1 MPINLDRIQSAID
14 RFDPDKRNSS
24 NSGSENIIK
33 LPEGQ
38 STIRIMP
45 YKYDEE
51 MPFREFNFH
60 YNINGR
66 TFVCPQRHGDENC
79 PVCAFVKTTWAEY
92 NKTEDE
98 SYKELAKSM
107 GISTR
112 VFIPIIVKE
121 SPDKEQEWS
130 KSNNVIRWWGVSAS
144 SSPRSTYNK
153 ILNAAKIA
161 LKRDIDI
168 TDIKNGMDLIVT
180 VEKGFNGWVYPV
192 DVSLDVT
199 PSTAID
205 NLVKNKS
212 VVVDLLDS
220 VENIDTMFPLT
231 PVTEIKEALAAHL
244 NPAGEEAENND
255 STGTTKSFAS
265 VKGDE
270 DDLPFDVDSSRSTSD
285 EASAQIQNKFA
296 GILGK

>member
-1 MPINLDRIQSAID
+1 
-14 RFDPDKRNSS
+14 
-24 NSGSENIIK
+24 
-33 LPEGQ
+33 
-38 STIRIMP
+38 
-45 YKYDEE
+45 
-51 MPFREFNFH
+51 
-60 YNINGR
+60 
-66 TFVCPQRHGDENC
+66 
-79 PVCAFVKTTWAEY
+79 
-92 NKTEDE
+92 
-98 SYKELAKSM
+98 M

-130 KSNNVIRWWGVSAS
+130 KSNNIIRWWGVSAS

-199 PSTAID
+199 PSTAIE
-205 NLVKNKS
+205 NLTKNKS
-212 VVVDLLDS
+212 VVIDLLDS

-244 NPAGEEAENND
+244 NPAGEEEENND

-265 VKGDE
+265 VKEDE
-270 DDLPFDVDSSRSTSD
+270 DDLPFDVNSSRSKGD
-285 EASAQIQNKFA
+285 EANEQIQNKFA